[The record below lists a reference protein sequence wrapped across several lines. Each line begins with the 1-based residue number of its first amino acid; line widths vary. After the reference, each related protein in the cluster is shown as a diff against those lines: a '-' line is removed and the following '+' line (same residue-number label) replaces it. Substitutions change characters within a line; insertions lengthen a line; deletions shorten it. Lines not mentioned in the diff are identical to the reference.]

1 MNLKTHINW
10 TKDICQTK
18 PVAFSMFF
26 SRTYSK
32 KQHRRHD
39 EVVNELA
46 KHVWRIW
53 EAADCCPFSWQ
64 HIVKLFEKDVWKP
77 FKSLRREGYIEGRP
91 STSLCKKRSHK
102 KDPSKKNQS

>member
-1 MNLKTHINW
+1 MSDFFDNHELEDSYQLDKRYLPDKTS
-10 TKDICQTK
+10 CLLY
-18 PVAFSMFF
+18 VF
-26 SRTYSK
+26 SRTYSN

-64 HIVKLFEKDVWKP
+64 HIVK
-77 FKSLRREGYIEGRP
+77 P
-91 STSLCKKRSHK
+91 SCTFIT
-102 KDPSKKNQS
+102 